1 MLGILNVIINH
12 IPSHLDSESSEKQ
25 RVPSDRDQ
33 NINFIAVKAGLESTV
48 LYIVKNE
55 ASFKSRLT

>member
-1 MLGILNVIINH
+1 MIINH

-33 NINFIAVKAGLESTV
+33 NINFIAVKAGLEFTV
-48 LYIVKNE
+48 LYTVKNE
-55 ASFKSRLT
+55 ASFKSRLI